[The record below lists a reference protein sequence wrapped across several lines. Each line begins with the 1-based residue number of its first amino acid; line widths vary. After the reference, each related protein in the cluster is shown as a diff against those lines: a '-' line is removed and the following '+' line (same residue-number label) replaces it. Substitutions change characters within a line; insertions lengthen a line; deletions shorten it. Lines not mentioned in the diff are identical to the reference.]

1 MVKNVNAIYTTDTS
15 DLVKNADYDTNI
27 DKVEKKIFD
36 HDHGK
41 YINTQEL
48 TSESFSARLKQE
60 NSASKSDIADFV
72 KKATDFDDKLINTN
86 KKVTSYKIR
95 YSLI

>member
-1 MVKNVNAIYTTDTS
+1 M
-15 DLVKNADYDTNI
+15 
-27 DKVEKKIFD
+27 
-36 HDHGK
+36 
-41 YINTQEL
+41 
-48 TSESFSARLKQE
+48 SESFSARLKQE